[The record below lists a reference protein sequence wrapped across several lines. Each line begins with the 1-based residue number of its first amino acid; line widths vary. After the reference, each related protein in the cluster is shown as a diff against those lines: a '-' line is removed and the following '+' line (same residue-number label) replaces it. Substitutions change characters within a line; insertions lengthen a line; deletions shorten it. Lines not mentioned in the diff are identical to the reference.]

1 MSALY
6 DGVVVHR
13 RFAPRVHR
21 LRYRLFQLLL
31 DLDEL
36 PTLDRGR
43 KLFGHN
49 RFALFSHYDRD
60 HGDRSGRPLR
70 GQIGALL
77 KRAGLSAGGGP
88 IRLLAMPRVLGYVFN
103 PLSLY
108 YCHRPTGELA
118 AVVLEVNNTFGER
131 HFYVAPAEGGM
142 VRTNC
147 AKALFVSPLMG
158 MDMSYD
164 FRLAAPGET
173 AEVAILGRDGA
184 GAPLIFARFAGRRR
198 PLTDRAL
205 LGAFFAHP
213 LLTLKVIAA
222 IHLEAAKLIAKGIRL
237 RPKPTPQVR
246 AITVASAA
254 PAANDDRSPLPLEGR
269 GRGWGAGTSKSSVSA
284 PLDAR
289 SQSRRAPYPQPL
301 PLGGEGA

>member
-13 RFAPRVHR
+13 RYAPRVHR
-21 LRYRLFQLLL
+21 LRYRLFQLLI

-36 PTLDRGR
+36 PALDRSL

-49 RFALFSHYDRD
+49 RFALFSHHDRD

-70 GQIGALL
+70 GQIEALL
-77 KRAGLSAGGGP
+77 ARAALSAGGP

-108 YCHRPTGELA
+108 YCHRPDGGLA

-131 HFYVAPAEGGM
+131 HFYVAPAEGGV
-142 VRTNC
+142 VRSAC
-147 AKALFVSPLMG
+147 AKAFFVSPFMG

-164 FRLAAPGET
+164 FRLAPPAET
-173 AEVAILGRDGA
+173 AEVAIVGRDPA
-184 GAPLIFARFAGRRR
+184 GAPLIFASFAGRRR
-198 PLTDRAL
+198 ALTDAAL

-213 LLTLKVIAA
+213 LLTLKVVAA
-222 IHLEAAKLIAKGIRL
+222 IHLEAARLIAKGVRL
-237 RPKPTPQVR
+237 RPKPTPPGR
-246 AITVASAA
+246 AVTVASAA
-254 PAANDDRSPLPLEGR
+254 PAANDDR
-269 GRGWGAGTSKSSVSA
+269 
-284 PLDAR
+284 
-289 SQSRRAPYPQPL
+289 RA
-301 PLGGEGA
+301 AA